1 MGSVMRECGVRSV
14 EWRVWSGECGV
25 WNVKCEDRI
34 MGIYC
39 QMALTCLPVK
49 VLADVKLQ
57 NQEAMRHAEA
67 TADVECDIIAMSG
80 NQLGAIRLKSG
91 VSWGMQLWRHP
102 ALNKLEQLL
111 GHRFEVFHGK
121 EKVFPDT
128 ALSCVVSERKETKLV
143 LLLVHTKAGSASPR
157 ILITAGAKRNEL
169 PCAMPMFALQELAFT
184 CEPGE
189 LDEVELGE
197 LPAMLCG
204 VCVT

>member
-1 MGSVMRECGVRSV
+1 MRECGVRSV

-128 ALSCVVSERKETKLV
+128 ALFLCCVREKRDQACFVACAHESRFCFSTDLDYRGSE
-143 LLLVHTKAGSASPR
+143 
-157 ILITAGAKRNEL
+157 AK
-169 PCAMPMFALQELAFT
+169 
-184 CEPGE
+184 
-189 LDEVELGE
+189 
-197 LPAMLCG
+197 
-204 VCVT
+204 

>member
-1 MGSVMRECGVRSV
+1 M
-14 EWRVWSGECGV
+14 WSGECGVESVESGV

-91 VSWGMQLWRHP
+91 VSWRMQLWRHP

-128 ALSCVVSERKETKLV
+128 ALSCVVPERKETKLV
-143 LLLVHTKAGSASPR
+143 CCVCTRKPVLLLHGS
-157 ILITAGAKRNEL
+157 
-169 PCAMPMFALQELAFT
+169 
-184 CEPGE
+184 
-189 LDEVELGE
+189 
-197 LPAMLCG
+197 
-204 VCVT
+204 